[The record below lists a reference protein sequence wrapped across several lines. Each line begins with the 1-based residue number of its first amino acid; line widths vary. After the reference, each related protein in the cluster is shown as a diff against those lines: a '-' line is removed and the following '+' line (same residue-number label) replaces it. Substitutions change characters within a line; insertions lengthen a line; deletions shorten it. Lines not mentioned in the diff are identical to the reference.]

1 MTAGRRL
8 AWLGLVL
15 VAALDWA
22 ALDDITTGRQPS
34 FWMEWTFLLAS
45 VPILALLARLLLPR
59 DVVGGAR

>member
-1 MTAGRRL
+1 MNDGRRL
-8 AWLGLVL
+8 AWLSLGLVL
-15 VAALDWA
+15 AADWA

-45 VPILALLARLLLPR
+45 VPILALLARRLFRR